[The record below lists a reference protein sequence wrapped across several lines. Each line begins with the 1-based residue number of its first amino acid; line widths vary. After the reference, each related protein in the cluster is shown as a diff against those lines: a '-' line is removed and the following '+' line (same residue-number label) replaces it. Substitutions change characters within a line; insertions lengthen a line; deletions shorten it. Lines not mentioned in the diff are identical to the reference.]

1 MSELAVVLLSGSA
14 FVLAVLAVDAFV
26 GATARLFGRR

>member
-26 GATARLFGRR
+26 GATCPHSRS